1 MSEKEKKKLI
11 ESMSEQF
18 VGLDEIDKV
27 YITGY
32 VAGKQEERQKIT
44 SRNLNERD
52 TNRKLTTEYRAGKEI
67 REKWT

>member
-1 MSEKEKKKLI
+1 MISA
-11 ESMSEQF
+11 
-18 VGLDEIDKV
+18 DDK
-27 YITGY
+27 TC
-32 VAGKQEERQKIT
+32 IT

>member
-1 MSEKEKKKLI
+1 MKHRPFLHRD
-11 ESMSEQF
+11 
-18 VGLDEIDKV
+18 V
-27 YITGY
+27 
-32 VAGKQEERQKIT
+32 QKGAFIIT